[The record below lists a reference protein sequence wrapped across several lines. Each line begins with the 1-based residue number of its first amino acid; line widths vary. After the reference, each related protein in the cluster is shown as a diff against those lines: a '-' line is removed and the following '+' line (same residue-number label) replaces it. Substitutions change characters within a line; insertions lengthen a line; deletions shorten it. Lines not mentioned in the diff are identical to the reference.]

1 MLQSAEGPMNKHA
14 AIDAPSEA
22 MTLIEHLPFE
32 TDGGIASRARIG
44 LLVLASDFTIEH
56 EWRRIMG
63 GLEGVAL
70 YESRILNDPQI
81 TPETLR
87 AMEPRIA
94 AATDV
99 ILPGSPLD
107 VVAYGCTSAS
117 MAIGE
122 EKVFARI
129 REARSEVKCTTPI
142 TAAFAAF
149 RALKAKRIAVL
160 TPYRAD
166 VNRIVADYI
175 RARGFAVPVFGS
187 FNEQDDGVVSRITP
201 ASIRLGVKTILARA
215 AVDAVF
221 VSCTSVRLA
230 ETAHSIEAE
239 IGIPVTSSNH
249 AMAWHALRLA
259 GIADS
264 LPQWGRLFEA
274 QTT

>member
-1 MLQSAEGPMNKHA
+1 MNEAARNLKPDAE
-14 AIDAPSEA
+14 
-22 MTLIEHLPFE
+22 TVLIEHLPFE
-32 TDGGIASRARIG
+32 ADSGIASRARIG
-44 LLVLASDFTIEH
+44 LLVLATDFTIEH
-56 EWRRIMG
+56 EWRKIMT
-63 GLEGVAL
+63 GLDGVAL
-70 YESRILNDPQI
+70 YESRILNDNQI

-99 ILPGSPLD
+99 ILPGNALD

-129 REARSEVKCTTPI
+129 REARPGAKCTTPI

-149 RALKAKRIAVL
+149 RALKAKRIGVL

-175 RARGFAVPVFGS
+175 TARGFAVPVFGS
-187 FNEQDDGVVSRITP
+187 FNEPDDGKVSRITP
-201 ASIRLGVKTILARA
+201 ASVRAGVGTLLETAP
-215 AVDAVF
+215 VDAVF

-230 ETAHSIEAE
+230 EAAAAIEAE
-239 IGIPVTSSNH
+239 TGVPVTSSNH

-259 GIADS
+259 GVNDS
-264 LPQWGRLFEA
+264 LPQWGQLF
-274 QTT
+274 TL

>member
-1 MLQSAEGPMNKHA
+1 MNDRTPGTTA
-14 AIDAPSEA
+14 SDMI
-22 MTLIEHLPFE
+22 LIEHLPFD

-44 LLVLASDFTIEH
+44 LLVLATDYTIEH
-56 EWRRIMG
+56 EWRAIMA
-63 GLEGVAL
+63 GLKGVAL
-70 YESRILNDPQI
+70 YESRILNDAQI

-94 AATDV
+94 AAADV
-99 ILPGSPLD
+99 ILPGSELD

-122 EKVFARI
+122 EKVFERI
-129 REARSEVKCTTPI
+129 REVRPSAKCTTPI

-149 RALKAKRIAVL
+149 RALKAKRIGVL

-175 RARGFAVPVFGS
+175 RARGFDVPVFGS
-187 FNEQDDGVVSRITP
+187 FNEQDDSVVARITP
-201 ASIRLGVKTILARA
+201 ASVKRGVETILKSA

-230 ETAHSIEAE
+230 EAAAAIEAE
-239 IGIPVTSSNH
+239 TGIPITSSNH

-259 GIADS
+259 GVKDAM
-264 LPQWGRLFEA
+264 PRWGRLFEV
-274 QTT
+274 